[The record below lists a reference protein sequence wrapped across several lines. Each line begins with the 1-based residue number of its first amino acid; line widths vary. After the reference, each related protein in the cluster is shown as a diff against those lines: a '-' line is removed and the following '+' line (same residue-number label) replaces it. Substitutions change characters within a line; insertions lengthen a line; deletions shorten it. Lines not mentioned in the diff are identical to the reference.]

1 MTGGVAVILGATGR
15 NFAAGMSGGVVYV
28 LDENHDL
35 YTRLNKTG
43 LLMST
48 LSEREDIDRLRDL
61 LTRHEKET
69 GSEKARKIL
78 ADFDHYIPAFK
89 KIIPKDYAKMVDAIA
104 ALEAQGKSRSD
115 AEIEAFFRAVN
126 H

>member
-1 MTGGVAVILGATGR
+1 MTGGVAVILGATGK

-43 LLMST
+43 LVMST
-48 LSEREDIDRLRDL
+48 LSEREDIDRLRAL
-61 LTRHEKET
+61 LQQHARET
-69 GSEKARKIL
+69 GSEKAKMIL
-78 ADFDHYIPAFK
+78 SDFDHHIPAFK
-89 KIIPKDYAKMVDAIA
+89 KIIPRDYAKMIDTIA
-104 ALEAQGKSRSD
+104 ALEAQGKTRED
-115 AEIEAFFRAVN
+115 AEIEAFRAVR